1 MRAHLWPGVVLEAVQ
16 WPDDHSGD
24 VHQHCQHIAACQDFV
39 KWCREERQKAADGK
53 NDDNEGK
60 DEANG
65 VDSNTPLEPWILR
78 VKTGVQAGEDDAG
91 HKGLQNLE
99 EAWDCGQKSTNLTR
113 FSPGQP
119 NLKCIQDEGQTGSN
133 SGTNLFAAVRT
144 SEEDRIDDGCCQ
156 HHKST
161 QHGKSGSEVIP
172 GNGQLSVETG
182 EFQKDY
188 EEGDA
193 EAEAPCEHAP
203 RPEGISTVAH

>member
-156 HHKST
+156 HLYERKVKGKCEMIPTLTSSLAVHST
-161 QHGKSGSEVIP
+161 FFF
-172 GNGQLSVETG
+172 N
-182 EFQKDY
+182 
-188 EEGDA
+188 
-193 EAEAPCEHAP
+193 
-203 RPEGISTVAH
+203 VA